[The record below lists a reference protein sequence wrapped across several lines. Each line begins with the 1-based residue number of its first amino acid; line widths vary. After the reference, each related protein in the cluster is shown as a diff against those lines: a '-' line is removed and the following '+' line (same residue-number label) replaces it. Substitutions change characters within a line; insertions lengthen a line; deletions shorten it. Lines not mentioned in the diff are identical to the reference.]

1 MMCSLSFRAV
11 ARVAALFFS
20 LSLTCI
26 AAPETEARKTEP
38 SQAPAIKDS
47 LPKPDPAKPVREKAQ
62 SGDKEAQFDYG
73 CRLLYGKGGVKK
85 DIFLGMEYLDRAV
98 KAGHP
103 QAASVLGY
111 EYQTGRILEK
121 DFSKAL
127 RYYKQ
132 ATDLGDAAAAYELGR
147 IYAAGENGIPADEKL
162 SFHYYEKALP
172 LIQKEAEQ
180 ELAEPYTKG
189 KVLAS
194 CLTLGNMYLNGT
206 GTSVDQKKSFSWY
219 LKAATKGDP
228 KAQAQVGNCYMNG
241 TGTHRD
247 AGEAKKWLTLAD
259 SNGHQQTGL
268 AQAMLT
274 LQNEG
279 KSAAEQ
285 EFDKVAEKGDA
296 HTKAAIGSIYR
307 TIYHNPPKALFWTK
321 QAAQLGDP
329 DAQCALGVAYWK
341 ADGTEWNPVQAI
353 KWLKKAIASG
363 QPEASRNLST
373 IIQYLSAA
381 AVIMLGALGGIFFLI
396 RKWKAEKKKEEVDL
410 DK

>member
-1 MMCSLSFRAV
+1 MICTLPFGAV
-11 ARVAALFFS
+11 ARVAALFFF
-20 LSLTCI
+20 LPLTCTI
-26 AAPETEARKTEP
+26 SFGTEVKATESS
-38 SQAPAIKDS
+38 SQAPQS
-47 LPKPDPAKPVREKAQ
+47 PKPDPAKPIREKAQ
-62 SGDKEAQFDYG
+62 AGDKDAQFDYG
-73 CRLLYGKGGVKK
+73 CRLLYGKGGVTK
-85 DIFLGMEYLDRAV
+85 DILLGVEYLDLAI
-98 KAGHP
+98 KAGHA

-121 DFSKAL
+121 APRKAI
-127 RYYKQ
+127 RYYEQ
-132 ATDLGDAAAAYELGR
+132 AADLGDAAAAYELGR
-147 IYAAGENGIPADEKL
+147 IYAAGENGIPADKKL
-162 SFHYYEKALP
+162 SFHYYERALP
-172 LIQKEAEQ
+172 LLQKEAEQ

-206 GTSVDQKKSFSWY
+206 GTSVDQKKAFSWY

-228 KAQAQVGNCYMNG
+228 KAQSQVGNCYMNG
-241 TGTHRD
+241 TGTPQD
-247 AGEAKKWLTLAD
+247 AGEAKKWLALAD
-259 SNGHQQTGL
+259 SNGNQKTGL
-268 AQAMLT
+268 ALAMLT

-279 KSAAEQ
+279 KAAAEK

-296 HTKAAIGSIYR
+296 PMKASIGSIYR
-307 TIYHNPPKALFWTK
+307 TVYHNPPKAFLWTK
-321 QAAQLGDP
+321 QAAELGDA

-381 AVIMLGALGGIFFLI
+381 AVIMLGALGGVFFLI
-396 RKWKAEKKKEEVDL
+396 RKWKAGKKKEQVDS
-410 DK
+410 DN